1 MDMELVKT
9 YKLLEE
15 TKQTEEVIQI
25 KNQIKESLHH
35 QLKTHFKEVFAIGKV
50 IGYDTVQ
57 DEFNK
62 AIEVLESK
70 KQTASL

>member
-50 IGYDTVQ
+50 IGYDAVQ